1 VSSSHSSVQVTVEP
15 VDDTGQLARVTIDH
29 ASRLNVLNDTLIG
42 ELHTAFTRLSAERT
56 IRCVVLDGAGDR
68 AFIGGADIRVM
79 AQLDQPTAGSF
90 IRSLHDACAAI
101 RKLPAPV
108 IAKIR
113 GYCLGA
119 GLEVAASCD
128 LRVASRDATF
138 GMPEVRVG
146 IPSVIEAALLP
157 RLIGTGRTA
166 RLLYTGETIQADEA
180 ERWGLIDRVVP
191 RSELD
196 AATQSWVTAI
206 VSAGPEAIR
215 LQKQLIQDWEQLPL
229 SDAIESGIRAFSEA
243 YGTDEPQ
250 RFMQRFLN
258 RKRR

>member
-1 VSSSHSSVQVTVEP
+1 MSSSSSSVQVTVEP
-15 VDDTGQLARVTIDH
+15 VDGSGRLARVTIDH
-29 ASRLNVLNDTLIG
+29 AARLNVLNDTLIS
-42 ELHTAFTRLSAERT
+42 ELRTVFTGLAADRT
-56 IRCVVLDGAGDR
+56 LRCVVLDGAGDR
-68 AFIGGADIRVM
+68 AFIGGADIHVM
-79 AQLDQPTAGSF
+79 AQLDQETAESF

-101 RKLPAPV
+101 RELPIPI

-157 RLIGTGRTA
+157 RLIGTGRAA

-191 RSELD
+191 RAQLD
-196 AATQSWVTAI
+196 TATQAWVTAI

-215 LQKQLIQDWEQLPL
+215 LQKGLMRDWEQLPL
-229 SDAIESGIRAFSEA
+229 SDAVECGIRAFSDA
-243 YGTDEPQ
+243 YRTDEPQ
-250 RFMQRFLN
+250 RFMQRFLD
-258 RKRR
+258 RTRR